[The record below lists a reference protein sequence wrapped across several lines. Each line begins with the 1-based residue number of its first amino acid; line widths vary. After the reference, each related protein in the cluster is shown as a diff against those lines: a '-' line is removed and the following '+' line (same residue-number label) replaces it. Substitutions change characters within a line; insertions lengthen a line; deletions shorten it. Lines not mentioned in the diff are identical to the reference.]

1 MTSAEEL
8 TLDGSI
14 SIRDEP
20 QVEED
25 PRLPAENDLV
35 RMTQDIPELG
45 LRRGDVGVVRSR
57 WLAPTR
63 AYEIEFHLFGAEYS
77 SRGLL
82 MAGQVELAER
92 KRQQE
97 RELCVMSDD
106 YPDFET
112 PSDKMVA

>member
-1 MTSAEEL
+1 MTSPEEL

-14 SIRDEP
+14 AIHDEC

-25 PRLPAENDLV
+25 AKSPAENDLV

-45 LRRGDVGVVRSR
+45 LRRGDLGVVRSR

-82 MAGQVELAER
+82 MAGQIELAER

-97 RELCVMSDD
+97 RELCVMMDD
-106 YPDFET
+106 YADVEEAAG
-112 PSDKMVA
+112 KMVA